1 MKSLLIGFFIIAI
14 PVFSIA
20 QNTPSPEAEKLFS
33 QMMTQINPKHVAWV
47 KSAAKSFYEKKSPDT
62 EAKTLATQYAVLGN
76 INSADIEALAFLVLM
91 QAAKSAQEDL
101 KAIMAGV
108 RDINKKK
115 EDLRHAHET
124 MQRNGVNTAPVQ
136 LDSFKLLLAT
146 TKVQKVNTT
155 SNIRPLKLDSAR
167 TIKTTSLSTNKITK
181 PELDRMV
188 DEAKNDLD
196 SMSEMGEME
205 SLRLQMAMDRMSK
218 MMSTLSNLLKKI
230 SDTSSS
236 IIQNL
241 K

>member
-1 MKSLLIGFFIIAI
+1 MKSLLIALSILTLPLFSAAQRI
-14 PVFSIA
+14 P
-20 QNTPSPEAEKLFS
+20 PSEADKLFY
-33 QMMTQINPKHVAWV
+33 QMMKQINPKHVAWV
-47 KSAAKSFYEKKSPDT
+47 KSTANNFNEKKLPDT

-76 INSADIEALAFLVLM
+76 MNNADIEALAFLVLM
-91 QAAKSAQEDL
+91 QASKSAQEDL
-101 KAIMAGV
+101 KSIMAGV
-108 RDINKKK
+108 KDINKKK
-115 EDLRHAHET
+115 EALRHAQET
-124 MQRNGVNTAPVQ
+124 MQKNGVNTSPVQ

-146 TKVQKVNTT
+146 TKTKKINTT
-155 SNIRPLKLDSAR
+155 STVRPVKLDSAS
-167 TIKTTSLSTNKITK
+167 TIKTSTLWKSKITR

-188 DEAKNDLD
+188 DEAKSDLD
-196 SMSEMGEME
+196 SMAEMGEME

>member
-1 MKSLLIGFFIIAI
+1 
-14 PVFSIA
+14 
-20 QNTPSPEAEKLFS
+20 
-33 QMMTQINPKHVAWV
+33 
-47 KSAAKSFYEKKSPDT
+47 
-62 EAKTLATQYAVLGN
+62 
-76 INSADIEALAFLVLM
+76 M
-91 QAAKSAQEDL
+91 QASKSAQEDVES
-101 KAIMAGV
+101 IMTKV
-108 RDINKKK
+108 KEINKQK
-115 EDLRHAHET
+115 ESLRHAKET
-124 MQRNGVNTAPVQ
+124 MQRDGVNTAPVQ

-146 TKVQKVNTT
+146 AKVKKDNTT
-155 SNIRPLKLDSAR
+155 SNIRPLKLDSASS
-167 TIKTTSLSTNKITK
+167 IKTSALWKNKITK

-188 DEAKNDLD
+188 DEAKSDLD